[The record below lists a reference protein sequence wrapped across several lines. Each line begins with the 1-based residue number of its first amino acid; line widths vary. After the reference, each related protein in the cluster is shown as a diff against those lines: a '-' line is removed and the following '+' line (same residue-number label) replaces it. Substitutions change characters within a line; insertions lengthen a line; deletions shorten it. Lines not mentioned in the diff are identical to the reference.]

1 MTLKEAANKIDKKL
15 INDQFSGKIKL
26 ELTRAEE
33 WRDIGEFCLDPIDF
47 EVDDYDISFEEV
59 LVHLLEKVGYDFPST
74 DYWDEIEELRSYY
87 DKCWYSNSTLI
98 PFLVELHEDFY
109 LDKVQ
114 NCKIDFEVMEC
125 THNWNNN
132 TELTDSELL
141 KVVNYYN
148 SNSKYFEIV
157 SIKKESEEV

>member
-1 MTLKEAANKIDKKL
+1 MTLKEAVKKIDEKL

-26 ELTRAEE
+26 ELTTAEE
-33 WRDIGEFCLDPIDF
+33 SCDVGEFWLDPVDF
-47 EVDDYDISFEEV
+47 EADDNDISFEEV
-59 LVHLLEKVGYDFPST
+59 LIHLLEKVGYNLST

-87 DKCWYSNSTLI
+87 DKCWYDENTLI
-98 PFLVELHEDFY
+98 PFLVELYEDFY
-109 LDKVQ
+109 LDKIQ

-125 THNWNNN
+125 THNWNDN
-132 TELTDSELL
+132 TELTNSELQ